1 MDRPQSRL
9 QAYRHLSGALA
20 RAHTS
25 AEVCQAAVEYVH
37 DQLVLERC
45 AVRTF
50 DDQGVLRFR
59 AWRGISDQFRQSV
72 ESFADWTPDVRDPEP
87 VIVLDVATE
96 PLLGDRRIPVL
107 AEGIRRMAL
116 LPLHARGR
124 LIGKLL
130 LYGGESDAFQREWLG
145 EALIAADVIA
155 NAIDAH
161 ESRAQLRKANGLL
174 TAVMESLPDAM
185 GLVDANGRLVYTTR
199 RIEAFFPLPVHTM
212 LGLDAPGFFAAV
224 QPLLLDSAAVLEKLQ
239 AGMATRRTFTLE
251 MHHVDGRQFEFTA
264 VPTSAPGALEGHL
277 IQLRDVTDRHD
288 FQSRVLHT
296 SKMESIGRLAGGIAH
311 DFNNML
317 TAMIGYMDLVATGL
331 PAGGEEAGYLTQ
343 ALEAAEQASGL
354 TRQLL
359 AFARR
364 QPVQPSPQDVNAL
377 IERMAPLLRRLV
389 PDDIQIETKM
399 TANPGWVL
407 ADAGQLEQ
415 VLVNLAFNARD
426 AMPDGGLLVLGTS
439 REKHPSVAPTATGD
453 VVAIEVADTGVGMSA
468 ETRERLFEPF
478 YTTKPD
484 GQGAGLGLAT
494 VYGIVQAFGGK
505 VEVTSA
511 PGRGARFRVLLPA
524 IEPPAARKSS
534 GGPPRG
540 DETVMLVEDD
550 VSVRGLVVAMLGRLG
565 YQVLA
570 AERADD
576 ALEQLAA
583 HAGEVHLLVA
593 DIIMP
598 GMSGRE
604 LATRALATRPAM
616 RVLLTSGHGAAASGQ
631 PLAAGFAFMPKPF
644 SIETLAQRVRDA
656 LESAPVAQTEL
667 PQ

>member
-9 QAYRHLSGALA
+9 QAYRRLSDALS

-25 AEVCQAAVEYVH
+25 VEVCHAALEYVH
-37 DQLVLERC
+37 DQLALERC

-50 DDQGVLRFR
+50 DEQGVLRFR
-59 AWRGISDQFRQSV
+59 AWRGISDTFRASV
-72 ESFADWTPDVRDPEP
+72 ERFADWTPDVREPKP

-107 AEGIRRMAL
+107 AEGIARMAL
-116 LPLHARGR
+116 LPLFARGR

-130 LYGGESDAFQREWLG
+130 LYGGPEDPFAREWLG
-145 EALIAADVIA
+145 EALVAADVIA

-161 ESRAQLRKANGLL
+161 ESRSQLRKANGLL

-185 GLVDANGRLVYTTR
+185 GLVDASGQLVYTTR
-199 RIEAFFPLPVHTM
+199 RIEAFFPLPVHAM

-224 QPLLLDSAAVLEKLQ
+224 QPQLQDGAAVLERLQ
-239 AGMATRRTFTLE
+239 AGMATRRPFTIE
-251 MHHVDGRQFEFTA
+251 MRHVDGRQFEFTA

-277 IQLRDVTDRHD
+277 IQLRDVTDRQE
-288 FQSRVLHT
+288 FQSRMLHA
-296 SKMESIGRLAGGIAH
+296 SKMESIGRLAGGVAH

-317 TAMIGYMDLVATGL
+317 TAMIGYMDLVAIGL
-331 PAGGEEAGYLTQ
+331 PQGSEEQGYLTQ

-364 QPVQPSPQDVNAL
+364 QPVEPSPQDVNAL
-377 IERMAPLLRRLV
+377 VERVAPLLRRLV
-389 PDDIQIETKM
+389 PDDIQIETKV
-399 TANPGWVL
+399 TASPGWVL

-439 REKHPSVAPTATGD
+439 RLASQPAGD
-453 VVAIEVADTGVGMSA
+453 VVVIDVADTGIGMSA

-505 VEVTSA
+505 VEVAST

-524 IEPPAARKSS
+524 IDPPAARKS
-534 GGPPRG
+534 GGGMPHG

-583 HAGEVHLLVA
+583 HDGVVHLLVA

-604 LATRALATRPAM
+604 LATRALAARPGM
-616 RVLLTSGHGAAASGQ
+616 RVLLTSGHGTAASGQ
-631 PLAAGFAFMPKPF
+631 PLAAGYAFMPKPF
-644 SIETLAQRVRDA
+644 SIETLAVRVREA
-656 LESAPVAQTEL
+656 LASAPVAQTGL